1 MHATKD
7 SSRIASGKFYK
18 RRPNVS
24 HPTDMGHRSKTVLHV
39 SPDTALAKSRGQ
51 VLTAI
56 GYHVFSVQTVVA
68 ALFEVSLGRCG
79 ILVLCHKLDRSGR
92 CTLAEYFQQN
102 CPEPFIV
109 AVLAHED
116 DHWPPQAHA
125 RVIYSKDHGA
135 LVKVMRQR
143 LAAA

>member
-1 MHATKD
+1 MRD
-7 SSRIASGKFYK
+7 RSR
-18 RRPNVS
+18 
-24 HPTDMGHRSKTVLHV
+24 TVLHV
-39 SPDTALAKSRGQ
+39 SPDVGLAESRTQ
-51 VLTAI
+51 ALTAI
-56 GYHVFSVQTVVA
+56 GCEVFSVQTVVA

-79 ILVLCHKLDRSGR
+79 VLVLCHKLDHSAR

-102 CPEPFIV
+102 CPEPYIV
-109 AVLAHED
+109 AVLAHAE

-143 LAAA
+143 LAVA